1 MYLLNIKGF
10 DILAYSENDYWGC
23 YFDGWKFEAPDIV
36 ILIRLIE
43 GFMKLNKQKYF
54 NF

>member
-10 DILAYSENDYWGC
+10 DILASFENGNWFAHLDKHI
-23 YFDGWKFEAPDIV
+23 FMSKDIPTLKWK
-36 ILIRLIE
+36 IE